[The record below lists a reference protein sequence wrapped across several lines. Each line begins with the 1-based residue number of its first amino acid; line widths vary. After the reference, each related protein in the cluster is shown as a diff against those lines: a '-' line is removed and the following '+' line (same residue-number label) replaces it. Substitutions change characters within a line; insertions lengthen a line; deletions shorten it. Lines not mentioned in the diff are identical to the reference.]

1 MPTRPPALSPKHSSG
16 HVPVAVVTGAGS
28 GVGRA
33 CALRLCAAGWRVA
46 LVGRRSTA
54 LQQTIAA
61 AGRGSRARLT
71 FHPCDIA
78 DSAAVAAMAAAVLRR
93 WPRVDALINAAGTNV
108 PRRLLRELSAADY
121 HRLIATNLHGAYHC
135 LQAFLPAMRRAR
147 AGTVVNI
154 ISDAGLL
161 ANAKAG
167 AAYVASKFA
176 LTGLTQSVNLEEGPR
191 GIRACAIFP
200 GDINTPLLQHR
211 PVPPPAA
218 VRRRMLQPEDVAE
231 CVWLALSLPPR
242 AVVEQLLVRP
252 LARH

>member
-1 MPTRPPALSPKHSSG
+1 MPSRSPALSPKHSSAR
-16 HVPVAVVTGAGS
+16 VLVAVVTGAGS

-61 AGRGSRARLT
+61 AGRGGRARLT
-71 FHPCDIA
+71 LHPCDIT

-93 WPRVDALINAAGTNV
+93 WPRVDALVNAAGTNV
-108 PRRLLRELSAADY
+108 PRRLLRELSADDY
-121 HRLIATNLHGAYHC
+121 HRLINTNLHGAYHC

-176 LTGLTQSVNLEEGPR
+176 LTGLTQSVNLEEGPV
-191 GIRACAIFP
+191 GIRASAIFP
-200 GDINTPLLQHR
+200 GDIDTPLLHRR
-211 PVPPPAA
+211 PVPPPASA
-218 VRRRMLQPEDVAE
+218 RRRMLQPADVAE
-231 CVWLALSLPPR
+231 CVWLALSLPSR
-242 AVVEQLLVRP
+242 AVVEQLVVRP
-252 LARH
+252 RARV